1 MPLFPPRRRKA
12 FHDAVL
18 DEILDE
24 RVIVRRGRRNWRA
37 VKRKMS
43 SFPVRPH
50 GPPLAPIP
58 DIQERIK
65 IIK

>member
-1 MPLFPPRRRKA
+1 MPLSPPRRRKA
-12 FHDAVL
+12 FHEGVL

-24 RVIVRRGRRNWRA
+24 RMAARRGRRNRRG

-43 SFPVRPH
+43 SYPLGPN

-58 DIQERIK
+58 DLQEYIRILK
-65 IIK
+65 

>member
-12 FHDAVL
+12 FHEAVL

-24 RVIVRRGRRNWRA
+24 RVAARRGRRNWRG

-43 SFPVRPH
+43 SFPLRPS
-50 GPPLAPIP
+50 GPPPAPIP
-58 DIQERIK
+58 DIEEHIMILK
-65 IIK
+65 

>member
-12 FHDAVL
+12 YHDAGL
-18 DEILDE
+18 DEILGE
-24 RVIVRRGRRNWRA
+24 RVIVRRGRRNRRG

-43 SFPVRPH
+43 SFPVRPA
-50 GPPLAPIP
+50 GAPLAPLP
-58 DIQERIK
+58 DIQRRIK

>member
-12 FHDAVL
+12 FHETIL

-24 RVIVRRGRRNWRA
+24 RVLTRRGRRNRRG

-43 SFPVRPH
+43 NFPLRAN

-58 DIQERIK
+58 DIQKHIRTLK
-65 IIK
+65 